1 MFLSD
6 SSIRR
11 PIAMSCLIIGLTL
24 LGLNAYRKLGL
35 ELMPKMDVP
44 YITITTIY
52 PGASPEQIETDVAK
66 RIEDQVV
73 TIDGLKHVSSAC
85 MENVCQTLLEFEM
98 EVDVDIAATD
108 VREKLDLVRADF
120 PEDVEDPK
128 ILKFDINAQP
138 IINMALTGDVPLD
151 ELYDYADNTLRDRI
165 TVISGVAN
173 VELIG
178 GAKREVRVLLDREK
192 LAAKGLSSMNVV
204 DAIQKA
210 VRTIPS
216 GRVTDHG
223 REYSVK
229 FDAEYKEVPDIGMLQ
244 VAGEDGRRCYIRDIG
259 RVVMTTE
266 ELRQKAT
273 IDGKPCVYIKVVKKA
288 EANAVKVVDRVKTAM
303 SALNAQL
310 PGGMKLIWVSDDGR
324 FIRASVSSAWSS
336 VIQGTLLT
344 AAILFFFLYNVRAT
358 LVVAITMPLTI
369 VIGLF
374 FLQLVGYSLNTST
387 LISIGLSVGILVT
400 NSIVVLESIVSR
412 LKKTGDPKEAARL
425 GAKEV
430 TIAVLASAGTNI
442 VVLFPIAIMGSLIGQ
457 FMRPLAWT
465 MLIMTAVSLFIS
477 FTLTPILCSILLRPA
492 DAQRKGLLH
501 RMEAGFNRLLDGI
514 IAGYGRILSF
524 NERHRVAALAVLAV
538 TIVLFIHALSL
549 AGKVGF
555 GFFQDPDQAR
565 VFVKLEY
572 PTSYDLSRTMER
584 VRRVE
589 ERLADVPELEH
600 MLSAVGKVEGVIGQ
614 STQGVYLAQVLLT
627 FSQRDERDLTID
639 EIQAEVRKQMA
650 DYPECIVTVSQPAIV
665 GGQNQDIELH
675 IAGDDLGTLD
685 RLAVETQTRT
695 GRMEGVTDTDSTVRV
710 GKPELAIVP
719 KRAVLADLNVPA
731 VSLGMALRANLEGIE
746 AGTFKRGDR
755 NYDIV
760 VELADEPGKDQV
772 DRFLFAGAPGRPILL
787 SNLADVEHR
796 VAPIQIARQDKRRV
810 TKVFANLAPELPLG
824 TAVNRIENQIKSE
837 GNFPP
842 GYDYRFAGVYERM
855 AEAVGAFGEAG
866 LIALVLVVLTLA
878 AILESFK
885 QPGLILVTIPLGLIG
900 VMWALALTGESLSM
914 FVLMGMV
921 MMIGIVVNNA
931 ILIVDQFNA
940 HVREGIPRHKAMI
953 TASCEQFRPV
963 VMITLA
969 AILGMLPLATSR
981 GIGAEMRT
989 GVGIAAVGGIL
1000 ISGILTLVLLPIL
1013 YDLFTR
1019 KGTKH

>member
-1 MFLSD
+1 VVQRD
-6 SSIRR
+6 
-11 PIAMSCLIIGLTL
+11 
-24 LGLNAYRKLGL
+24 
-35 ELMPKMDVP
+35 
-44 YITITTIY
+44 
-52 PGASPEQIETDVAK
+52 PG
-66 RIEDQVV
+66 
-73 TIDGLKHVSSAC
+73 H
-85 MENVCQTLLEFEM
+85 
-98 EVDVDIAATD
+98 
-108 VREKLDLVRADF
+108 
-120 PEDVEDPK
+120 
-128 ILKFDINAQP
+128 
-138 IINMALTGDVPLD
+138 
-151 ELYDYADNTLRDRI
+151 
-165 TVISGVAN
+165 
-173 VELIG
+173 
-178 GAKREVRVLLDREK
+178 
-192 LAAKGLSSMNVV
+192 
-204 DAIQKA
+204 
-210 VRTIPS
+210 
-216 GRVTDHG
+216 
-223 REYSVK
+223 
-229 FDAEYKEVPDIGMLQ
+229 
-244 VAGEDGRRCYIRDIG
+244 
-259 RVVMTTE
+259 
-266 ELRQKAT
+266 
-273 IDGKPCVYIKVVKKA
+273 
-288 EANAVKVVDRVKTAM
+288 
-303 SALNAQL
+303 
-310 PGGMKLIWVSDDGR
+310 
-324 FIRASVSSAWSS
+324 
-336 VIQGTLLT
+336 LLT

-477 FTLTPILCSILLRPA
+477 FTLTPILCSILLRPS

-514 IAGYGRILSF
+514 IAGYGRILAF

-639 EIQAEVRKQMA
+639 EIQAEVRKRMS

-695 GRMEGVTDTDSTVRV
+695 GLMEGVTDTDSTVRV

-772 DRFLFAGAPGRPILL
+772 DRFLFAGAPGQPILL

-824 TAVNRIENQIKSE
+824 TAVNRIENQIRSE

-1000 ISGILTLVLLPIL
+1000 ISGILTLILLPIL